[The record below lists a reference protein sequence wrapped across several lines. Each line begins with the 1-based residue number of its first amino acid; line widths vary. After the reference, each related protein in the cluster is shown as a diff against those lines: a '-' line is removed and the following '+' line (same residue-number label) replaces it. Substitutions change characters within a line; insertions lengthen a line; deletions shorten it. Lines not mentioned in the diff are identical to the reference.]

1 MSLLLKALEKSEEE
15 KQQAEGDAPA
25 GQEGAA
31 PPAAPA
37 AGAAGD
43 AGGGFKL
50 SGGPAGG
57 ASKLGSAL
65 GASQEARKIVVAH
78 EEEPPEHDASAEALV
93 AASRRS
99 MVKNLVTLGVVVV
112 VAGAGWYAWQEYGQ
126 QFLPGQEVAETEAVE
141 EAAPATATAEADATL
156 LPLSEPIYDIQES
169 ISLTSANI
177 SGSGEGDDDIQG
189 QVAEVVTNI
198 IESQLDRQRAFI
210 EEQQRIIAQ
219 QANLEEV
226 AEREIEE
233 VLSQEFDPNA
243 ARQYGAFD
251 DMVAQLE
258 LISQQPLAL
267 KGGDQFVKPAGSD
280 LQELLDRSS
289 SLEVQAAQIAL
300 DATGNGGNGSD
311 KAAAAEA
318 KPMVLAKSETDL
330 KAVFEDAV
338 ASYRAGDLNHAEKS
352 FRTVIAAEPKN
363 TSALV
368 GLAKVHQS
376 RGNLRIAV
384 ATLLKA
390 ADISPN
396 DPVVISE
403 LVSLQSSS
411 SDPLV
416 SESRIQSLLS
426 SNPNPDIQARL
437 RFLLGNSFAKQG
449 NWYKARESFMMAHSL
464 DQSNPDIAYNLAVIL
479 DYLNDPDNAV
489 RMYRTALSSAAA
501 NPSSFDLQVARDR
514 IEQLSR

>member
-15 KQQAEGDAPA
+15 KQQAEGEAPA
-25 GQEGAA
+25 GQEGAQA
-31 PPAAPA
+31 GAPAAPA
-37 AGAAGD
+37 EG

-78 EEEPPEHDASAEALV
+78 EEEPHEEGDVAAEALV
-93 AASRRS
+93 AASRRG
-99 MVKNLVTLGVVVV
+99 MVRNFVTLGVVVV
-112 VAGAGWYAWQEYGQ
+112 AAGAAWFAWQEYSPM
-126 QFLPGQEVAETEAVE
+126 FLPGQEVAETEAADDQ
-141 EAAPATATAEADATL
+141 AAPAQAAVDSDATL

-169 ISLTSANI
+169 ISLTSANL
-177 SGSGEGDDDIQG
+177 SGGESDDDIQG

-210 EEQQRIIAQ
+210 EEQQRIIAE

-233 VLSQEFDPNA
+233 VLSQEFDINA

-258 LISQQPLAL
+258 RLPHQPLAL
-267 KGGDQFVKPAGSD
+267 KGGTQYVKPAGTDIDELIEQSASLD
-280 LQELLDRSS
+280 LPGGRS
-289 SLEVQAAQIAL
+289 AGGA
-300 DATGNGGNGSD
+300 GGNGNGAD
-311 KAAAAEA
+311 AAAP
-318 KPMVLAKSETDL
+318 KQMVLAKSDTDL

-352 FRTVIAAEPKN
+352 FRTVIAAEPRN

-376 RGNLRIAV
+376 RGNVRIAV

-390 ADISPN
+390 ADIAPN
-396 DPVVISE
+396 DPVVMSE

-411 SDPLV
+411 ADPLV
-416 SESRIQSLLS
+416 SESRILGLLS
-426 SNPNPDIQARL
+426 RQTSSEVQARL
-437 RFLLGNSFAKQG
+437 RFLLGNSYAKQG
-449 NWYKARESFMMAHSL
+449 NWDKAREAYMMAHSL
-464 DQSNPDIAYNLAVIL
+464 DQGNPDIAYNLAVVF
-479 DYLNDPDNAV
+479 DYLNNPEGAV
-489 RMYRTALSSAAA
+489 RMYRTAVSSAAA

-514 IEQLSR
+514 IETLSR

>member
-15 KQQAEGDAPA
+15 KQQAEGEAPA
-25 GQEGAA
+25 GQEGAQA
-31 PPAAPA
+31 AAPAAPA
-37 AGAAGD
+37 AGGG

-50 SGGPAGG
+50 SGAAGG

-78 EEEPPEHDASAEALV
+78 EEEPQEDGDAAAEALV

-99 MVKNLVTLGVVVV
+99 TVRNFVTLGVVVV
-112 VAGAGWYAWQEYGQ
+112 AAGAGWYAWQEFGQ
-126 QFLPGQEVAETEAVE
+126 QFLPGQEVAETDADAEQ
-141 EAAPATATAEADATL
+141 AAPAQAAADSDATL
-156 LPLSEPIYDIQES
+156 LPLSEPIFDIQES
-169 ISLTSANI
+169 ISLTSANL
-177 SGSGEGDDDIQG
+177 SGGESDGDIQG

-233 VLSQEFDPNA
+233 VLSQEFDINA

-258 LISQQPLAL
+258 RLPRQPLAL
-267 KGGDQFVKPAGSD
+267 KGGTQFVKPSGSD
-280 LQELLDRSS
+280 LEELLDRSA
-289 SLEVQAAQIAL
+289 SLDLPGAGSEGES
-300 DATGNGGNGSD
+300 DGNGNGG
-311 KAAAAEA
+311 AASAP
-318 KPMVLAKSETDL
+318 KQMMLAKNETDL

-352 FRTVIAAEPKN
+352 FRTVIAAEPRN
-363 TSALV
+363 ASALV

-376 RGNLRIAV
+376 RGNVRIAV

-390 ADISPN
+390 ADIAPN
-396 DPVVISE
+396 DPVVVSE

-411 SDPLV
+411 ADPLV
-416 SESRIQSLLS
+416 SESRILELLS
-426 SNPNPDIQARL
+426 RRNSQEIQARL
-437 RFLLGNSFAKQG
+437 RFLLGNSYAKQG
-449 NWYKARESFMMAHSL
+449 NWDKARESYMMAHSL
-464 DQSNPDIAYNLAVIL
+464 DQANPDIAYNLAVVF
-479 DYLNDPDNAV
+479 DYLNNQEGAV
-489 RMYRTALSSAAA
+489 RMYRTAVSSAAA

-514 IEQLSR
+514 IETLSR